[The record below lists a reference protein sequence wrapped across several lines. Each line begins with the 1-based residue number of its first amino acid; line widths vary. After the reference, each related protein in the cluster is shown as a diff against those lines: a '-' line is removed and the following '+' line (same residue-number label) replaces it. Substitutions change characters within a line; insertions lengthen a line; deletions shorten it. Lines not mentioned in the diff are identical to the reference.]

1 MVSHKKTMQK
11 GRNYKGTESLRK
23 DFLSIMT
30 TSINQHF
37 TPWKLLQFAAPSI
50 VMMMFMSLYTIVDG
64 IFISRFV
71 GSNALSSLNI
81 VFPVINV
88 VVAVATMFGTGGNAI
103 ISRYLG
109 EGKPK
114 EARECLTQFVV
125 VSLILSILIL
135 ILTHLFLTPISL
147 FLGSNEVL
155 LDDCRIYLSVAVSFA
170 PACTLQSLFQSYLVT
185 AGHPG
190 FGLFLTIGAGIL
202 NAVLDY
208 VLIVICGLG
217 IGGAAL
223 ATGIGQSVPAIAGVC
238 FFLFSKKELHFTRF
252 TLHPRELFLACYNGS
267 SEMVTQLSNAVVT
280 FLFNIV
286 LMNLAGEHGV
296 AAITILLYGQF
307 LFNAFYLGFS
317 IGVSP
322 IVGFQYGARN
332 NEELEN
338 VYRISFLFVAASS
351 VVLLIAAISLSR
363 PLVTVFTQDPKTLA
377 LAEAGFPI
385 FAFNFLFS
393 GLNITSSGFFTALS
407 NGKISAILSF
417 SRTLVFTVISLL
429 VLPPIL
435 GINGAWI
442 AIPTA
447 EFFTLLLSI
456 GMHLKYFLRPGPKN
470 YFFTPVS

>member
-1 MVSHKKTMQK
+1 MHAPVPVSV
-11 GRNYKGTESLRK
+11 
-23 DFLSIMT
+23 LS
-30 TSINQHF
+30 
-37 TPWKLLQFAAPSI
+37 
-50 VMMMFMSLYTIVDG
+50 G
-64 IFISRFV
+64 
-71 GSNALSSLNI
+71 
-81 VFPVINV
+81 
-88 VVAVATMFGTGGNAI
+88 
-103 ISRYLG
+103 
-109 EGKPK
+109 
-114 EARECLTQFVV
+114 
-125 VSLILSILIL
+125 
-135 ILTHLFLTPISL
+135 
-147 FLGSNEVL
+147 
-155 LDDCRIYLSVAVSFA
+155 DCRSSGIRSVS
-170 PACTLQSLFQSYLVT
+170 
-185 AGHPG
+185 
-190 FGLFLTIGAGIL
+190 TIGGIP

-208 VLIVICGLG
+208 VLIVLCNLG

-223 ATGIGQSVPAIAGVC
+223 ATGIGQSVPAIAVVC
-238 FFLFSKKELHFTRF
+238 FFLFSKRELHFTRF
-252 TLHPRELFLACYNGS
+252 FILRPKELLLACYNGS

-317 IGVSP
+317 IGISP

-332 NEELEN
+332 KKELEN
-338 VYRISFLFVAASS
+338 VYRISFVFVGASSIVLLFV
-351 VVLLIAAISLSR
+351 AISLSR
-363 PLVTVFTQDPKTLA
+363 PLVTVFTQDPKTLL
-377 LAEAGFPI
+377 LAVTGFPI

-435 GINGAWI
+435 GINGAWV

-456 GMHLKYFLRPGPKN
+456 AMHLKYFLRPGPKN
-470 YFFTPVS
+470 YFSTT